1 MPIYVEKIC
10 NMCTLLKY
18 AKNAAISE
26 IAYLHKTDMPG
37 KDKAKTRM
45 YYGTVYCCPIG
56 TLRLGGTVATF

>member
-1 MPIYVEKIC
+1 MQ
-10 NMCTLLKY
+10 
-18 AKNAAISE
+18 KNAAISE

-45 YYGTVYCCPIG
+45 YYGTAYCCPIG